1 MLGGK
6 RENLMKNGQSTDS
19 SNQTRSSTHH
29 SCSQSFWQTNV
40 LQTWCRLIQTQASL
54 SLGSCPFPLV
64 TWTFPWTVNMVDVK
78 QQLRQF
84 EEQSLD
90 IFFIESYLR
99 TCCLLLVSTVRCN
112 TLGSTWQKPIRF
124 AKTTNKSGC
133 SPLHS
138 AALDPVYLSL
148 APSWNV
154 MTCNTQLLWKRTNHA
169 IQVMIHKH
177 NSYRAKTNHVIQ
189 VMIHKHTTLIRKN
202 QPCHPGHDTQIQLL

>member
-1 MLGGK
+1 MSVDPNTGLPLTG
-6 RENLMKNGQSTDS
+6 L
-19 SNQTRSSTHH
+19 
-29 SCSQSFWQTNV
+29 
-40 LQTWCRLIQTQASL
+40 LSL
-54 SLGSCPFPLV
+54 SIGDLDLSL
-64 TWTFPWTVNMVDVK
+64 DSEHVK

-154 MTCNTQLLWKRTNHA
+154 MTYNTQLLLRGNQPCRPGHD
-169 IQVMIHKH
+169 IQAQLLWE
-177 NSYRAKTNHVIQ
+177 STNHVIQ

-202 QPCHPGHDTQIQLL
+202 QPCHPGCASLCSPFPPLLLSEHSLLPQRLLQTWWIIEMADRETRQCVVDNKLQCQNH